1 MHLREHISTE
11 VDISMH
17 LVVNILKISTKP
29 SKILNRRL
37 RMKIFNQF
45 FLELKEYI
53 SEFLNGSREEWL
65 LRISGLIGVLSILPF
80 IFFIWKPYEPDFVKS
95 LSRFYQK
102 LIRYASAIIF
112 YLLIFHSSLFLLK
125 FFFLRKK

>member
-11 VDISMH
+11 VDILMH

-53 SEFLNGSREEWL
+53 SEFLNGSHEEWL

>member
-1 MHLREHISTE
+1 
-11 VDISMH
+11 
-17 LVVNILKISTKP
+17 
-29 SKILNRRL
+29 
-37 RMKIFNQF
+37 MKIFNQF
-45 FLELKEYI
+45 FLELKEDI

-65 LRISGLIGVLSILPF
+65 LRISGLIGVLSILQF

>member
-1 MHLREHISTE
+1 ML
-11 VDISMH
+11 
-17 LVVNILKISTKP
+17 LVVNILKISTKRL
-29 SKILNRRL
+29 KILNRRL

-53 SEFLNGSREEWL
+53 SEFLNGSHEEWL

-102 LIRYASAIIF
+102 LIRYASALAF
-112 YLLIFHSSLFLLK
+112 YFLIFHLSRFLLK
-125 FFFLRKK
+125 SFFNKKIKK